1 MDREAD
7 AIRQAAERRQ
17 EPHGFRAR
25 MAARLTHL
33 ALHLDGETAETMV
46 SNHLHPARS

>member
-1 MDREAD
+1 
-7 AIRQAAERRQ
+7 
-17 EPHGFRAR
+17 
-25 MAARLTHL
+25 MAARLAHL